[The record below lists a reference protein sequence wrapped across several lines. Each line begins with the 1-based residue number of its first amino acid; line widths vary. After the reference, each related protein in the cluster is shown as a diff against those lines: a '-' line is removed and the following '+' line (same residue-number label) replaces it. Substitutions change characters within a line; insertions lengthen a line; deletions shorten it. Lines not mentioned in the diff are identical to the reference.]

1 MLRWIRLLFAA
12 LVLAALT
19 VVVYRVIHPGPG
31 PSWHRQAFLGGAWAL
46 FAAGAWLVRGT
57 PLRAAALLI
66 LAGGLAVQLAAVTG
80 PPINSDDLYR
90 YVWDGRVQAA
100 GIDPYSYVPAAPRLD
115 ALRDARLWPD
125 HHTAW
130 CVSSAT
136 SDPDGP
142 GDLTPGCTLINR
154 PAVHTIYPP
163 VAEAYFLLV
172 HVLSPPG
179 LGYKSVQYAAV
190 LLSLLTALAL
200 LLVLRGSGRDP
211 RAAALWAW
219 CPVVAVEAANG
230 AHVDVLG
237 ALLTVCG
244 LGVLARA
251 RTTGALVRGGIWL
264 GLAVATK
271 VTPVL
276 AMPGSL
282 RRRPRVVLAAAGAA
296 FVAVYVPHVIAVGSK
311 VIGFLPG
318 YLQEEGYDDG
328 NRSVLLDL
336 IVPDGI
342 STYVAAG
349 VIAVTAYLAYRTA
362 DPDRLWGAA
371 TIVTGTALL
380 ATTPA
385 YPWYAILL
393 VVLVALDG
401 RVEWLAVAAAITL
414 ATVWSEFGGELQPN
428 LRAGYGIGLAVVL
441 AATAARRV
449 ARHRRAARTPVP
461 ACVMPTE
468 RTPVDGDPARDEMPA
483 DALPTDDLAAVDQ
496 PADDQPAD
504 ELPTPDGDPIVD
516 VVLPCLDEA
525 AALPYIMSRMP
536 AGYRAVVVDN
546 GSTDGSARIA
556 ADLGAHVVHEPR
568 RGFGAACHAG
578 LMAAT
583 APVVCFCDCD
593 GSLDPAQ
600 LPSVAGPVLGGDAD
614 LVLGRRRPT
623 AAGAWPPHARIAN
636 LVLARRLRRT
646 GIEVRDLGPMRAARR
661 EALLGLAQRDRR
673 SGYPLETVLAA
684 GRAGWRIAE
693 TDVAYA
699 PRSGKSKVTGT
710 VSGTVRALRDMNRV
724 WRELAS

>member
-1 MLRWIRLLFAA
+1 MLRWIRLLLAT
-12 LVLAALT
+12 LVVAALT
-19 VVVYRVIHPGPG
+19 VAVYRVIHPGPG
-31 PSWHRQAFLGGAWAL
+31 PSWHRQAILGVAWAL
-46 FAAGAWLVRGT
+46 FAAGVWLVRGT

-90 YVWDGRVQAA
+90 YVWDGQVQAA
-100 GIDPYSYVPAAPRLD
+100 GIDPYSYVPAAPQLD
-115 ALRDARLWPD
+115 ALRDPQLWPD

-130 CVSSAT
+130 CVSPAT
-136 SDPDGP
+136 ADPDGS

-154 PAVHTIYPP
+154 PTVHTIYPP
-163 VAEAYFLLV
+163 VAEAYFVLV

-190 LLSLLTALAL
+190 LVSLLTALAL

-237 ALLTVCG
+237 ALLTICG

-251 RTTGALVRGGIWL
+251 RTTGALVRGGVWL

-276 AMPGSL
+276 AMPGTL
-282 RRRPRVVLAAAGAA
+282 RHRPRVVLAAAGASFA
-296 FVAVYVPHVIAVGSK
+296 AVYVPHVIAVGSK

-336 IVPDGI
+336 VVPDGI

-349 VIAVTAYLAYRTA
+349 VIAITAYFAYRTA
-362 DPDRLWGAA
+362 DPDRPWRAA
-371 TIVTGTALL
+371 TVVTGTALL

-385 YPWYAILL
+385 YPWYAVLL

-414 ATVWSEFGGELQPN
+414 ATAWSEFGGVRQPD

-449 ARHRRAARTPVP
+449 ARHYRRDRTPTPASVP
-461 ACVMPTE
+461 FE
-468 RTPVDGDPARDEMPA
+468 RTPMD
-483 DALPTDDLAAVDQ
+483 DDLPVLDL
-496 PADDQPAD
+496 PADDDRPV
-504 ELPTPDGDPIVD
+504 VD

-556 ADLGAHVVHEPR
+556 AELGAHVVHESR

-578 LMAAT
+578 LLAAT

-600 LPSVAGPVLGGDAD
+600 LPSVAGPVLEGDAD

-623 AAGAWPPHARIAN
+623 AAGAWPPHARVAN

-710 VSGTVRALRDMNRV
+710 VSGTVRAVRDMNRV
-724 WRELAS
+724 WRELAGGRAS